1 MIDIPEFKSEVYK
14 EYMKWV
20 DEVSDDLEDKYVFTP
35 DEIVS
40 KVVDIILEKLE
51 V

>member
-20 DEVSDDLEDKYVFTP
+20 DEVSDDLEDKFEFSP

-40 KVVDIILEKLE
+40 KVVDIIMEKL
-51 V
+51 

>member
-14 EYMKWV
+14 EYMQWV
-20 DEVSDDLEDKYVFTP
+20 DEVSDDLEDKFEFSP

-40 KVVDIILEKLE
+40 KVVDIIMKKL
-51 V
+51 